1 MNLRIILIGT
11 FIFLLSACS
20 NQEIKPQETIVVKAS
35 NIDHEKA
42 LLDAIVEVDMAE
54 FGFRGY

>member
-1 MNLRIILIGT
+1 MNLKIILMGT
-11 FIFLLSACS
+11 FICLLSACS
-20 NQEIKPQETIVVKAS
+20 NQEIKQQETIVVKAS